1 MRVIVDFDNTLWD
14 GVMANGPVK
23 QRKDI
28 QTLLKKIKS
37 AGILLVAIS
46 KNDPKN
52 IRWNEMLLQKSDFII
67 LKINW
72 NMKIKNIQEV
82 AEELNLGFDTFTF
95 IDDNPVERD
104 LVKNSF
110 PTVQILDAN
119 DPETWKSV
127 ERILQ
132 FPNTNDTE
140 EAKKRTEMYHSQLKR
155 STILKNKYYNYT
167 SMMKMLNL
175 KVRFGLAKKKNLDR
189 ITELVSRTN
198 QFNTTAIRYSKSNIL
213 NLMKSE
219 SHKIYVFELADKFGD
234 LGIVGTIIIKKIEDK
249 LIFESFI
256 MSCRAMGFGLER
268 LMLKLVLQE
277 EQEGIKKF
285 IGRFIKTDKN
295 TPAKDIFS
303 SNGFD
308 YLSETEWINTEIN
321 KWPKEQ
327 EWFSLEHI

>member
-104 LVKNSF
+104 LVK
-110 PTVQILDAN
+110 
-119 DPETWKSV
+119 K
-127 ERILQ
+127 Q
-132 FPNTNDTE
+132 FSYSTN
-140 EAKKRTEMYHSQLKR
+140 
-155 STILKNKYYNYT
+155 
-167 SMMKMLNL
+167 
-175 KVRFGLAKKKNLDR
+175 
-189 ITELVSRTN
+189 
-198 QFNTTAIRYSKSNIL
+198 IR
-213 NLMKSE
+213 
-219 SHKIYVFELADKFGD
+219 
-234 LGIVGTIIIKKIEDK
+234 
-249 LIFESFI
+249 
-256 MSCRAMGFGLER
+256 C
-268 LMLKLVLQE
+268 
-277 EQEGIKKF
+277 
-285 IGRFIKTDKN
+285 
-295 TPAKDIFS
+295 
-303 SNGFD
+303 
-308 YLSETEWINTEIN
+308 
-321 KWPKEQ
+321 
-327 EWFSLEHI
+327 